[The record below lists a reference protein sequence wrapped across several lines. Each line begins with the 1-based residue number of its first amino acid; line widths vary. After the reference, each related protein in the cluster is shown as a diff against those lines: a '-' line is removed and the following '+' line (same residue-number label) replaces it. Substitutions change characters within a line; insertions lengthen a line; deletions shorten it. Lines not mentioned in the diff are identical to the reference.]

1 MVAHAFNTAP
11 GRLRQVGLC
20 ETSLVYTVCFRLDM
34 VMERDPV
41 SLIASK
47 QTNNN
52 QPAKQPTTSPIPKDL
67 KPSRK
72 VERKLYFQNNLCG
85 SCILL

>member
-11 GRLRQVGLC
+11 GKLRQVGLC

-52 QPAKQPTTSPIPKDL
+52 QPTTSPIPKDL

-85 SCILL
+85 TCILL